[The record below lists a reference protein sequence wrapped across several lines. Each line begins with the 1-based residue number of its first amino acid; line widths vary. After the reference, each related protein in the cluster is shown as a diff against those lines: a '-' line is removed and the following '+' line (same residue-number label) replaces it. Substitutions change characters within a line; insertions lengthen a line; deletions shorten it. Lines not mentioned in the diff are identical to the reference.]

1 MLFDDLRYEPTLQAQ
16 KLGKADVLTTRLLM
30 QDKQS
35 PVTFWQ
41 VGHFESQAL
50 HVPFFKAVMYWPA
63 TQLHVF
69 WVVSAVKV
77 LLQVLQTPVLK
88 LHLAQFAGQGKQLF

>member
-1 MLFDDLRYEPTLQAQ
+1 
-16 KLGKADVLTTRLLM
+16 
-30 QDKQS
+30 
-35 PVTFWQ
+35 
-41 VGHFESQAL
+41 
-50 HVPFFKAVMYWPA
+50 MYWPA

-69 WVVSAVKV
+69 WVVSEVKV